1 MRLRRQEDIMTTLRG
16 LQQQRPA
23 PEELRR
29 QVRALLQRSVISPVP
44 AHQAYVDR
52 LIDFNCR
59 AMAQMH
65 NITSTEQRQ
74 AALKRL
80 QKYERDVR
88 LLMAR

>member
-1 MRLRRQEDIMTTLRG
+1 
-16 LQQQRPA
+16 
-23 PEELRR
+23 
-29 QVRALLQRSVISPVP
+29 VP

-65 NITSTEQRQ
+65 NITSAEQRQ

-88 LLMAR
+88 LLVAR